1 MSDLGVF
8 DPDLYANGDPWHS
21 GLPLDLFA
29 ELRDERPCYWQPLE
43 AEPLFV
49 EGVWVVSRYADVVAV
64 ICDTARFSNQ
74 GGISVRRFDPTRA
87 ECGGKPTMMSM
98 DGIRHRN
105 NRTVTSRLF
114 SRRVVNTFAEKF
126 RSIAAMLVERA
137 IDREAVDFI
146 GDIACYMPLHAVS
159 ELLGIPAEDR
169 EQVLAWTNLITVPL
183 DAHFTPSQAEF
194 ERALDGLWRYGLK
207 LSGLRGTEPD
217 ESIMSA
223 IARGHASGV
232 LSDDEVS
239 GYMLALAAAGNET
252 TRNAIAIG
260 LHALLLRPEQMALLR
275 AQNGMPESAVEEIL
289 RWASPAIHTVRLAQE
304 DVTLHGETIHAGDR
318 VALLLSSANFDPRQF
333 ERPQGFDVRRAA
345 NDHVAFGT
353 SAHTCLGLHVAR
365 LELRILFEELL
376 RRAPAIEL
384 AGKVEFI
391 RDNLVHGIRKMPI
404 SFAGHGSHR

>member
-1 MSDLGVF
+1 MGALGVF
-8 DPDLYANGDPWHS
+8 DPDLYANGDPWCS

-49 EGVWVVSRYADVVAV
+49 DGVWVVSRYADVVAV
-64 ICDTARFSNQ
+64 MCDTRRFSNQ
-74 GGISVRRFDPTRA
+74 AGISVRRFDPTRA

-105 NRTVTSRLF
+105 NRTVTHRLF
-114 SRRVVNTFAEKF
+114 SRRAVNTFAEKF
-126 RSIAAMLVERA
+126 RAIAAMLVERA
-137 IDREAVDFI
+137 LDRESVDFI

-183 DAHFTPSQAEF
+183 DPHFTPSQAEF
-194 ERALDGLWRYGLK
+194 EQALDGLWRYGLQ

-260 LHALLLRPEQMALLR
+260 LHALLLRPQQMALLR
-275 AQNGMPESAVEEIL
+275 AQGGMPESAVEEIL
-289 RWASPAIHTVRLAQE
+289 RWASPAIHTVRLAKE
-304 DVTLHGETIHAGDR
+304 DVTLHGETIRAGDR

-333 ERPQGFDVRRAA
+333 EQPEGFDVTRAA

-365 LELRILFEELL
+365 LELKILFEELL
-376 RRAPAIEL
+376 RRAPQIEL
-384 AGKVEFI
+384 AGKIEFI
-391 RDNLVHGIRKMPI
+391 RDNLVHGIRRMPI
-404 SFAGHGSHR
+404 AFAGPG